1 MKWNVDS
8 ERRVGMGPARKRAAL
23 EHGGFLS
30 VGRHFV
36 AEHAAKLS
44 KKVGS
49 WMQQAGAETRVAR
62 EFRDI
67 FEVGGV
73 PAFNQFYY
81 FGIFIWK
88 YLYRG
93 FYNAWHLVAAPVV
106 SDPKRTR
113 KMERMDTPKAICAEL
128 ASLVWGEECTINV
141 TQAGYDSESG
151 ESDPLGAFVQ
161 HVLVGNAFHAKM
173 QEHIEQSLALG
184 GGALKVWYEE
194 KHDESGNVL
203 PGTGKIQIG
212 YCMAD
217 QFVPTAWDN
226 AKVTEGVFIS
236 RQAKGGYYYT
246 RLEWHKWNGL
256 TYTVSNEL
264 YRSDMQKGKT
274 GAEAQ
279 DILGYRY
286 PLNVI
291 YPFLQEHTEIP
302 GLTESLFSYYRTPIA
317 NNLDDNSPLGMSI
330 YGNALSTLHAIDICY
345 DSFVREF
352 RLGKKRIIVPAKAVR
367 TVVDPM
373 TGQMRRY
380 FDATDETYEALNVD
394 DAEALK
400 ISDNSVELRVEEH
413 IAALNA
419 FLSILCL
426 QVGFSANTFT
436 FDQKEGLK
444 TATEVVS
451 ENSKTYKTIKT
462 MQNQLRPAIEL
473 LVHNIIA
480 VAALYDVEWEGRKVA
495 DLAAGGYEV
504 SVVFDDGVTQDR
516 QTNLNE
522 GVMLVNSGLLSKYT
536 FLTDPKYGQ
545 GLTDEQAEKELE
557 RIRQEQG
564 STVDGGVLDVLRMN
578 TAE

>member
-1 MKWNVDS
+1 MKWLDNL
-8 ERRVGMGPARKRAAL
+8 KRTVK
-23 EHGGFLS
+23 G
-30 VGRHFV
+30 
-36 AEHAAKLS
+36 
-44 KKVGS
+44 

-62 EFRDI
+62 EFKDI
-67 FEVGGV
+67 FEIGGV
-73 PAFNQFYY
+73 PAFNQYYY

-93 FYNAWHLVAAPVV
+93 FYNAWHLIGAPVIG
-106 SDPKRTR
+106 DPNRTR
-113 KMERMDTPKAICAEL
+113 KMERMDVPKAICAEL
-128 ASLVWGEECTINV
+128 ASLVWGEECTVNV
-141 TQAGYDSESG
+141 TRKGYEPESSEP
-151 ESDPLGAFVQ
+151 DPLGEYIN
-161 HVLVGNAFHAKM
+161 HVLSSNAFRTKM

-194 KHDESGNVL
+194 RHDENGNTV

-236 RQAKGGYYYT
+236 RQAKDGYYYT

-264 YRSDMQKGKT
+264 YRSDMQKGRT
-274 GAEAQ
+274 ATEPQ

-286 PLNVI
+286 PLNTI
-291 YPFLQEHTEIP
+291 YPFLEENTTIP
-302 GLTESLFSYYRTPIA
+302 GLEESLFSYYRTPIA

-330 YGNALSTLHAIDICY
+330 YGNAMSTLHSIDIIY

-352 RLGKKRIIVPAKAVR
+352 RLGKKRIIVPAKAVH
-367 TVVDPM
+367 TVVDPVN
-373 TGQMRRY
+373 GQLRRY

-436 FDQKEGLK
+436 FDEKSGLK

-462 MQNQLRPAIEL
+462 VQNQLQPVLEM

-480 VAALYDVEWEGRKVA
+480 VAGLYDVEWDGRKVSE
-495 DLAAGGYEV
+495 LAAGGYDV
-504 SVVFDDGVTQDR
+504 NIVFDDGVTQDR

-522 GVMLVNSGLLSKYT
+522 GVMLVNSGLLSKRT
-536 FLTDPKYGQ
+536 FLTDKKYGQ
-545 GLTDEQAEKELE
+545 GLTEEQAEQELE
-557 RIRQEQG
+557 RIRQEQSG
-564 STVDGGVLDVLRMN
+564 QITAGVLDVIRAN